1 MLLIYYLYVWLV
13 DDIVIMLFFKEE
25 EEEYEGFQIVI
36 EVIRRE
42 IEIMK
47 FK

>member
-13 DDIVIMLFFKEE
+13 DDIVIMLFFKG
-25 EEEYEGFQIVI
+25 EEEYDGFQIVI

>member
-13 DDIVIMLFFKEE
+13 DDIVIMLFFKEVD
-25 EEEYEGFQIVI
+25 EYKGFQIVI

>member
-25 EEEYEGFQIVI
+25 EEYEGFQKVI

>member
-25 EEEYEGFQIVI
+25 EEFEGFQIVI

>member
-25 EEEYEGFQIVI
+25 DEYKGF
-36 EVIRRE
+36 
-42 IEIMK
+42 
-47 FK
+47 